1 MSNRRD
7 LGTFEMK
14 QMRNCLTALLVS
26 CALLVP
32 AQGLAQY
39 HEDRDHRDR
48 EGRYY
53 DREHRD
59 YHEWNDR
66 ESRAWHRYWEERRR
80 REIAWERANE
90 RQRRAYWRWR
100 HEHPN

>member
-1 MSNRRD
+1 
-7 LGTFEMK
+7 MK
-14 QMRNCLTALLVS
+14 RFLIVLVTI
-26 CALLVP
+26 CALMTP
-32 AQGLAQY
+32 AQIFGQDGY
-39 HEDRDHRDR
+39 RRSYRDR

-59 YHEWNDR
+59 YHEWNER
-66 ESRAWHRYWEERRR
+66 ERRAWHRYWAEQQRRR

-100 HEHPN
+100 HEHMGY